1 VTDTEATRTAYRT
14 TLPTIR
20 DWVAY
25 KVWQLRVPGVQVAIG
40 YQGEELF
47 SEAWGHADVEAGR
60 RLTTNDLFRIA
71 SHSKT
76 FTATALL
83 LLAERGSLRLDD
95 TVGTYVP
102 ALVDGGSPIADATV
116 RELMEMGAGVIR
128 DGHDGD
134 YWSLARPF
142 PDEDEL
148 LALVL
153 DRGQKVPA
161 GSSFNYSNLGY
172 SLLGLVIAAASG
184 RSYNDFVRQEIV
196 EPLGLRNTGPDWDPS
211 REDDFVV
218 GYSGFHVARHR
229 QRIAHVDTRA
239 MAAATGFHGTASD
252 LVRYFS
258 AHVLGQGEL
267 LSDHSKRLAQRK
279 SWSAS
284 DDDPAARG
292 YGAGFI
298 VDRIN
303 GREVRGHSGGFPG
316 HITQSLFDPE
326 SGLVVSVM
334 TSSAAG
340 PATLLA
346 TGIVNLLDAAAD
358 TAAPGAVVSEDVTAR
373 YIGRYANPWGVTD
386 IVRVGDRLLAI
397 DPSGP
402 DPMESPTR
410 LEVVDADTLRM
421 THGNRFGS
429 VDEDITFTRD
439 ADGTVTG
446 IRGSGG
452 MSEEPWAIP
461 EETPEVAA
469 GLA

>member
-1 VTDTEATRTAYRT
+1 MSNRAALESV
-14 TLPTIR
+14 LPYVR
-20 DWVAY
+20 EWVSY

-40 YQGEELF
+40 YRGEELF
-47 SEAWGHADVEAGR
+47 SEAWGYADVEAGR
-60 RLTTNDLFRIA
+60 RLTTSDLFRIA

-83 LLAERGSLRLDD
+83 QLAERGSLRLDD

-102 ALVDGGSPIADATV
+102 ALVDGGSPLADVTV

-134 YWSLARPF
+134 YWSQLRAF
-142 PDEDEL
+142 PDEAEL

-172 SLLGLVIAAASG
+172 SLLGLVIAAVSG
-184 RSYNDFVRQEIV
+184 KSYNEYVRAEIT
-196 EPLGLRNTGPDWDPS
+196 EPLGLTNTGPDWDPS
-211 REDDFVV
+211 RADDFVV
-218 GYSGFHVARHR
+218 GYSGFHTARTRHR
-229 QRIAHVDTRA
+229 LDHVDTRA

-258 AHVLGQGEL
+258 AHVIGQGTL
-267 LSDHSKRLAQRK
+267 LDDHSKRLAQRTA
-279 SWSAS
+279 WRSA
-284 DDDPAARG
+284 DTAGPKG

-298 VDRIN
+298 TEQIN

-316 HITQSLFDPE
+316 HITQSLFDPA
-326 SGLVVSVM
+326 SGLVVSVL
-334 TSSAAG
+334 TSAASG

-346 TGIVNLLDAAAD
+346 TGIVQLLDAAAD
-358 TAAPGAVVSEDVTAR
+358 EHAEGTPIPADVDADTFT
-373 YIGRYANPWGVTD
+373 GRFANPWGVTD
-386 IVRVGDRLLAI
+386 VARIGERLLEI
-397 DPSGP
+397 DPTAP
-402 DPMESPTR
+402 APLESPTR

-421 THGNRFGS
+421 THGSRFAS
-429 VDEDITFTRD
+429 VDEDVTYDRGT
-439 ADGTVTG
+439 DGTVRA
-446 IRGSGG
+446 IRGGGG
-452 MSEEPWAIP
+452 MTSEPWSIP